1 MVVAYWHVQV
11 FFPIGFWS
19 YKPNLIYDHPP
30 YPANIEI
37 NAKSG
42 YFDRERVDHVSF
54 YCADY
59 VAAQRE
65 AAYTVTAPA
74 DLFELFV
81 VYHHGIHVLHAVE
94 PVLRLSYRDD
104 VDCKS
109 STDICPVPRTPASRE
124 QLAMLVFEHQ
134 QRLDQQ
140 QVDVMHKQR
149 DKNVAQMKPDML

>member
-1 MVVAYWHVQV
+1 VQV

-19 YKPNLIYDHPP
+19 YKPSLIYDHPP

-37 NAKSG
+37 NSKSG
-42 YFDRERVDHVSF
+42 YFDQERVDHVSF

-59 VAAQRE
+59 LGAQHE
-65 AAYTVTAPA
+65 AANAGAAPV

-81 VYHHGIHVLHAVE
+81 VYHHGVHVLHAVE
-94 PVLRLSYRDD
+94 PALRLPYRDD
-104 VDCKS
+104 ADCKS
-109 STDICPVPRTPASRE
+109 FADICPPPRTPASRE
-124 QLAMLVFEHQ
+124 QLALLVFEYQ

-149 DKNVAQMKPDML
+149 DENVAQMKPDML